1 MNWYKK
7 AQAKFEFQE
16 GQTLT
21 YNYPK
26 VPYRGQCI
34 IEKINSDGTI
44 DVIDHSG
51 RRMSKVNPYF
61 GSNPMFK
68 EMLN

>member
-7 AQAKFEFQE
+7 AQEFKFEE
-16 GQTLT
+16 GQTLN

-26 VPYRGQCI
+26 APYKGSCVV
-34 IEKINSDGTI
+34 KKVNLDGTL

-51 RRMSKVNPYF
+51 RYMRGLSPYF
-61 GSNPMFK
+61 GSDPMFK
-68 EMLN
+68 EMF

>member
-1 MNWYKK
+1 MRIFKI
-7 AQAKFEFQE
+7 AQFMPQQ

-26 VPYRGQCI
+26 APYKGTCI
-34 IEKINSDGTI
+34 VEKVNENGTI

-51 RRMSKVNPYF
+51 RRMTGLNLYF
-61 GSNPMFK
+61 GSDPMFK
-68 EMLN
+68 EMM